1 MKSMVCN
8 LVCVLTAAII
18 AGGAGAQGY
27 PAKPIKIVVPF
38 PPGGASDITARIV
51 GQKLSESWKLPVL
64 IENRTGANGIVGF
77 ESVARSAPD
86 GYTLIFSNVGSIAIN
101 PSLYRK
107 LPYDVER
114 DFVPVI
120 LATSVPLVLVVN
132 PALPVKSVKELMAF
146 AKEKGKQLNYASA
159 GSGTSGHLATEL
171 FKSMAGVEMHHV
183 PYKGSAAGVTAVVA
197 NEVAL
202 TFDTVLAATA
212 MIANGRVRALAVCG
226 AKRIQALPDLPTI
239 AEAGLPGYEASSWGG
254 ILAPAGTPREIVDKL
269 NGEIRRILYL
279 PDVKQKIFE
288 LGGEVTGSTPDE
300 FAAHIGAEIA
310 KWAKVVKSSGAQV
323 E

>member
-1 MKSMVCN
+1 MKSIVRN
-8 LVCVLTAAII
+8 LACMLAAAIV
-18 AGGAGAQGY
+18 AGGAIAQGY

-38 PPGGASDITARIV
+38 PPGGASDITARII

-77 ESVARSAPD
+77 EAVARSAPD

-107 LPYDVER
+107 MPYDIER
-114 DFVPVI
+114 DFAPVI

-132 PALPVKSVKELMAF
+132 PSLPAKSVRELIAL
-146 AKEKGKQLNYASA
+146 AREKGGQLNYASS
-159 GSGTSGHLATEL
+159 GSGTSVHLATEL
-171 FKSMAGVEMHHV
+171 FKSMAGVDMQHV
-183 PYKGSAAGVTAVVA
+183 PYKGSAAGVTAVAA
-197 NEVAL
+197 NEVSL
-202 TFDTVLAATA
+202 TFETVLAATA
-212 MIANGRVRALAVCG
+212 MISSGRVRALATCG

-239 AEAGLPGYEASSWGG
+239 AEAGLPGYDASSWGG
-254 ILAPAGTPREIVDKL
+254 ILAPAGTPRDIVDKL
-269 NGEIRRILYL
+269 NREIRRILYL
-279 PDVKQKIFE
+279 PDVKQKIFD

-300 FAAHIGAEIA
+300 FAAYIGTEIA
-310 KWAKVVKSSGAQV
+310 KWAKVVKLSGAHV